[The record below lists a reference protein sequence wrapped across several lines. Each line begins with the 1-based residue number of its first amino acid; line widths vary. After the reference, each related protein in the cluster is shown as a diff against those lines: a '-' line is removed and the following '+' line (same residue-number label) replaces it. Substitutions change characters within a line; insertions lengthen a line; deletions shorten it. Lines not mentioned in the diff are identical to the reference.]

1 MKKIQYFLAALFVVT
16 LIYSGC
22 KKDDNSDDSK
32 PYIEVLG
39 YTPVNHSL
47 GLPYTDA
54 GALVWDITIDGDTIE
69 ITDRLVV
76 NNPVDVNTA
85 GTYHVTYNA
94 SDEAGNQADE
104 RKRTVNVVIGK

>member
-22 KKDDNSDDSK
+22 KKDDNGDDSI

-39 YTPVNHSL
+39 YTNINHEL
-47 GLPYTDA
+47 GLQYNDT
-54 GALVWDITIDGDTIE
+54 GALAWDITINGDTID

-104 RKRTVNVVIGK
+104 RKRTVNVVITK